1 MDKWIQLP
9 NKQTVEKTIAAL
21 KKNNIDAYFVETQEE
36 AKKKFFEILPENVEV
51 LSNSSV
57 TLNEIGISKEIA
69 ESGKY
74 NAVKNKLMAMDR
86 KTQGR
91 EMQKMG
97 SAPEW
102 SVGSVHAITE
112 DGHILIASNTG
123 SQLPGYAYGSSH
135 VIWVVGAQKI
145 VKNTDE
151 GLKRIFEHSLV
162 LENERVKIAY
172 GMPESHVRRI
182 LILEDEAISGRSTVI
197 FVNQVLGY

>member
-9 NKQTVEKTIAAL
+9 SKEVIKKTIEAL
-21 KKNNIDAYFVETQEE
+21 KRNNIDAYFFETLDE
-36 AKKKFFEILPENVEV
+36 AKKKFFEILPENAEV

-57 TLNEIGISKEIA
+57 TLEEIGISKEIA

-91 EMQKMG
+91 EMKKIG
-97 SAPEW
+97 SSPEW

-123 SQLPGYAYGSSH
+123 SQLPGYTYGADH
-135 VIWVVGAQKI
+135 VIWVVGAQKV

-151 GLKRIFEHSLV
+151 GLKRIFEHSLA
-162 LENERVKIAY
+162 LESERVKSAY
-172 GMPESHVRRI
+172 GMPESYVRRI
-182 LILEDEAISGRSTVI
+182 LILEDEAMLGRSTVI

>member
-9 NKQTVEKTIAAL
+9 SKEVIKKTIEAL
-21 KKNNIDAYFVETQEE
+21 KRNNIDAYFFETLDE
-36 AKKKFFEILPENVEV
+36 AKKKFFEILPESAEV

-57 TLNEIGISKEIA
+57 TLEEIGISKEIA

-74 NAVKNKLMAMDR
+74 NAVKNKLMAMDK

-91 EMQKMG
+91 EMKKIG
-97 SAPEW
+97 SSPEW

-123 SQLPGYAYGSSH
+123 SQLPGYTYGADH
-135 VIWVVGAQKI
+135 VIWVVGAQKV

-151 GLKRIFEHSLV
+151 GLKRIFEHSLA
-162 LENERVKIAY
+162 LESERVKSAY

-182 LILEDEAISGRSTVI
+182 LILEDEAMLGRSTVI

>member
-36 AKKKFFEILPENVEV
+36 AKRKFFEILPENVEV

-97 SAPEW
+97 SASEW

-112 DGHILIASNTG
+112 DGHILIASNSG